1 MNRSKTRR
9 MVRNITRMAMLAAVA
24 LALGWVERF
33 IPVPMP
39 GIKLGLANTVL
50 LYALYLLD
58 VRSAVLL
65 MILKVGLSGLLYAG
79 VFAMIYSFC
88 GGALSLL
95 MMVLVKKLSRDSVSI
110 IGVSAV
116 GAVFHNV
123 GQLIVAIA
131 LVGWRAVAVY
141 GPVLIIAGL
150 VMGVV
155 TGIVGR
161 YATRALAAAGTQP
174 ASGAKPEAEQESRP
188 QKDVDPREEP
198 K

>member
-1 MNRSKTRR
+1 MNRSKTSV
-9 MVRNITRMAMLAAVA
+9 MVRNITRMALLAAVA
-24 LALGWVERF
+24 LALGWVEQF
-33 IPVPMP
+33 IPAPMP

-65 MILKVGLSGLLYAG
+65 MVLKVGLSGLMYAG
-79 VFAMIYSFC
+79 VFAMVYSFC

-110 IGVSAV
+110 IGVSVV

-123 GQLIVAIA
+123 GQLLIAIV
-131 LVGWRAVAVY
+131 LVGWRTVALY
-141 GPVLIIAGL
+141 GPVLIIAGV

-155 TGIVGR
+155 TGIVGK
-161 YATRALAAAGTQP
+161 YATRALAATGTR
-174 ASGAKPEAEQESRP
+174 GGGQETP
-188 QKDVDPREEP
+188 KDNPEEP
-198 K
+198 Q